1 MQDYSNRSDTICS
14 IKNVQFLVPQK
25 PFWVEFQLLDERNMP
40 LAHQPYRAANEATR
54 CGLVPEYS
62 GESDAQGIIRL
73 DGLHQLA
80 LTLWLT
86 ADPLGEVLQT
96 RRLRALRAEQLVA
109 PLPPY
114 LYEPPPVGFSDI
126 EKQARAD
133 GHGYHYLRIGQLCD
147 KMPFL
152 ESAWNGKRLPAFH
165 FPDPSFGGF
174 TVDDKSLNRRHVL
187 EICPFRAWK
196 LVLHHQADYSLVNAY
211 NLGLMANLSYSNIV
225 QETKKKFPNAVIDAT
240 TMRGSV
246 EEFFFRQCLDLSRT
260 PAMID
265 AKGYRLPAVVVDVPF
280 DERYTTAVMLDTTAD
295 DLDRASADI
304 PRMVIENTQLFY
316 FSNSKEV
323 VVAWRGTQEPSDWLT
338 DFQYRPRPADGSD
351 TKSEAENQ
359 GIRLA
364 AEGNVH
370 KGFLKAFEV
379 AKKLFPTRFIE
390 LEAKLETGH
399 QLFIC
404 GHSLGG
410 ALALIHSAEL
420 QQRKPVLYTYGMPRT
435 FTMKAVKDLSQVIHF
450 RHVNNADTITSVPPE
465 AELDNILYDALGPLG
480 DDLGY
485 IWSVPELL
493 ASKIFRFGDPYW
505 HHGKLAMNYRADLHA
520 AVAYSGSAA
529 RGSKDGLGAPRHT
542 QVLKPLSPS
551 NFIFVVPSLAEGDS
565 SKAEAAQ
572 KELMET
578 LTADSLAKY
587 FPKHTNPERSNS
599 GTDPR
604 DHSMIGKYL
613 PFLHN
618 SLLELCSPQ
627 HTPERIALRARF
639 NETLTDKRIPE
650 AERVRTQAFLNL
662 EKLLPIMALPVTQ
675 QLEGGADALQR
686 FGRER
691 EFAEL
696 VEIIPQRQ
704 YGAIRGVP
712 SKDAEPQETS

>member
-1 MQDYSNRSDTICS
+1 MNDRLHRTDTLGPGKDVC
-14 IKNVQFLVPQK
+14 VGPQQER
-25 PFWVEFQLLDERNMP
+25 WIEFVLLDEQGNP
-40 LAHQPYRAANEATR
+40 LPNIPYFAENAATR
-54 CGLVPEYS
+54 EKCAPAITGN
-62 GESDAQGIIRL
+62 SDANGRIRIE
-73 DGLHQLA
+73 GLHPIA
-80 LTLWLT
+80 LTLRLG
-86 ADPLGEVLQT
+86 ADPLAKELQT
-96 RRLRALRAEQLVA
+96 RRLRALRAEQLVP

-133 GHGYHYLRIGQLCD
+133 GHAYHYLRIGQLCD
-147 KMPFL
+147 RFPGEL
-152 ESAWNGKRLPAFH
+152 EWEGEELPAFH
-165 FPDPSFGGF
+165 FPDPKFSGF
-174 TVDDKSLNRRHVL
+174 TVDDQSLNRRHVL

-196 LVLHHQADYSLVNAY
+196 LVLHHQADYSLVTAY

-240 TMRGSV
+240 TLRGSV

-260 PAMID
+260 PVMID

-316 FSNSKEV
+316 FSNTKEV

-338 DFQYRPRPADGSD
+338 DFQYRPQPADGSE

-379 AKKLFPTRFIE
+379 AKKLFPERFID
-390 LEAKLETGH
+390 LDGLIVGKR
-399 QLFIC
+399 LFIC

-420 QQRKPVLYTYGMPRT
+420 RQRNPVLSTYGMPRT
-435 FTMKAVKDLSQVIHF
+435 FTKKAVEDLQQVIHF

-520 AVAYSGSAA
+520 AERYSGSAA

-572 KELMET
+572 KELMKS
-578 LTADSLAKY
+578 LTVDSLAEY
-587 FPKHTNPERSNS
+587 FPKHTNPDRSTK
-599 GTDPR
+599 GTNPM

-639 NETLTDKRIPE
+639 NETLTDKRIPG

-662 EKLLPIMALPVTQ
+662 EKLLPMVALPVTQ
-675 QLEGGADALQR
+675 QLEGGAEALQR

-704 YGAIRGVP
+704 YGSVSGA
-712 SKDAEPQETS
+712 SHKDAEPQETS